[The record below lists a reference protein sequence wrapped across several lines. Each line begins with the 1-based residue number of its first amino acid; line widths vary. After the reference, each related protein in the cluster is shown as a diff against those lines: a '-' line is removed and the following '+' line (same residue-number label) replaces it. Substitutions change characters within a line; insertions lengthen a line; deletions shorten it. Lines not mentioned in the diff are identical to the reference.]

1 LGAPCVNWA
10 IESCFFHAWGCA
22 KRSSSDLITRTCSR
36 PFLEWVVRG
45 YLSSDRQ
52 VEFLSATQVK
62 GLLTDASNSRVTGV
76 KLGCLDDAQPQ
87 ELTSDLVVDASG
99 RNSQLPKWLEK
110 IGYQ

>member
-1 LGAPCVNWA
+1 M
-10 IESCFFHAWGCA
+10 FFHAWGCA

-62 GLLTDASNSRVTGV
+62 GLLTDASNSRVTGIKIFV
-76 KLGCLDDAQPQ
+76 GK
-87 ELTSDLVVDASG
+87 
-99 RNSQLPKWLEK
+99 LPKVENQTKLPD
-110 IGYQ
+110 